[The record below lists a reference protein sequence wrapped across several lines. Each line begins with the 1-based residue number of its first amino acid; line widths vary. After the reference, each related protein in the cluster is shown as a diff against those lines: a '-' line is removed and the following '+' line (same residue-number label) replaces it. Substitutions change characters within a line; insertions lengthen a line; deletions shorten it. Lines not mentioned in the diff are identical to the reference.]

1 MKTLIQDLHLY
12 ELVLLFLGVAL
23 FLILIFALIYYI
35 LKNQEIK
42 KLLYFFPIP
51 IIMIAYPS
59 IQEINI
65 SKDKLALTKYQQEVK
80 NNPNDTIARQ
90 ELEELSEKLEKR
102 ASTPKDILEISK
114 AQLVLGNS
122 QKAIYYANKATE
134 VEKERAAQKPNKQ
147 TVAATTAY
155 ANELKNLAKIQE
167 QYKAG
172 VDTSII
178 NAKIKNMNIDPRL
191 FKKREFIKLN
201 QSYINRKT
209 SN

>member
-23 FLILIFALIYYI
+23 FFILIFALIYYI
-35 LKNQEIK
+35 LKHQEIK
-42 KLLYFFPIP
+42 KLLYFFPVP

-65 SKDKLALTKYQQEVK
+65 SKDKLALTKYQQEVE

-90 ELEELSEKLEKR
+90 QLEGLSEKLEKR
-102 ASTPKDILEISK
+102 ASTPEDILKISK

-155 ANELKNLAKIQE
+155 ANELKSLAKIQE